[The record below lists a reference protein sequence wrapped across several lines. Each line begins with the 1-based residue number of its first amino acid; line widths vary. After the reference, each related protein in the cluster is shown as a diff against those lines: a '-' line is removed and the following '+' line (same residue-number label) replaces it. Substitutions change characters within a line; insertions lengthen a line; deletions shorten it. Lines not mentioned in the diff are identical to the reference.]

1 MSTPQA
7 FQLSK
12 AHKRVVVPYS
22 DNLARV
28 MPTLPSFDLK
38 GAKMLAVPHD
48 EDHTRV
54 LRNFGFDVPAPVSL
68 YYDYNGKTPFDV
80 QRKTVEMLTVEKRSY
95 VLNGMGTG
103 KTRASL
109 FAFDYLNKIGAVK
122 KLLVCAT
129 LSTLTNTWARE
140 VFATIPHHKS
150 VVLHGS
156 KEQRQKRL
164 ADKTASIYIINHDGL
179 VTVKSLLRDH
189 PEIDMVVIDELAVY
203 RNGSTTRHKV
213 MREIL
218 ANKKYVTGMTG
229 SPAPE
234 SPVDVWAQAKL
245 ITPHTANMTKGR
257 FTDEVMR
264 KVSTFKWVP
273 KPDAM
278 ERALKLLQP
287 SVCFTLDDVTELPD
301 VVHETVD
308 VTQGAKQAHAY
319 KELSKKLTTM
329 FAEGDVTAVNAAV
342 LANKLLQVSMGYVYT
357 SERGVVALDNDARLD
372 VLLDRVQASE
382 RKVIVFVPYVHGLD
396 GIAAH
401 LKKNH
406 ITHRVVSGQ
415 TSITQRNE
423 TFRLFQNTDQPKVI
437 VAHPK
442 CMSHGLT
449 LTEADRIIWFSPY
462 PSLETFEQ
470 ANARIRR
477 VGQAHKQH
485 IIMLA
490 GTPVE
495 RRMYTRLREKK
506 DVQGVLLDM
515 LREQTRDATGV

>member
-1 MSTPQA
+1 MTSVL
-7 FQLSK
+7 LSK

-22 DNLARV
+22 DNLAHV
-28 MPTLPSFDLK
+28 MPDAPSIAIK
-38 GAKMLAVPHD
+38 GVKHLAVPHD
-48 EDHTRV
+48 EDHTKV

-68 YYDYNGKTPFDV
+68 YYDYNRKTPFDV
-80 QRKTVEMLTVEKRSY
+80 QRKTVELLTVEKRAY

-103 KTRASL
+103 KTKAAL
-109 FAFDYLNKIGAVK
+109 WAFDYLHNIGAVK

-140 VFATIPHHKS
+140 VFATIPHHKTS
-150 VVLHGS
+150 VLHGS

-164 ADKTASIYIINHDGL
+164 ANKDASIYIINHDGL
-179 VTVKSLLRDH
+179 ITIKSLLRDH
-189 PEIDMVVIDELAVY
+189 PDIDMVIIDELAVY
-203 RNGSTTRHKV
+203 RNGSTTRHRV
-213 MREIL
+213 LREIL
-218 ANKKYVTGMTG
+218 ANKKYVAGMTG

-234 SPVDVWAQAKL
+234 SPVDVWAQARL

-278 ERALKLLQP
+278 TRALTLLQP
-287 SVCFTLDDVTELPD
+287 SVRFTLDDVVELPD

-308 VTQGAKQAHAY
+308 VAQGAKQTLVY
-319 KELSKKLTTM
+319 KELSQKFTTM
-329 FAEGDVTAVNAAV
+329 FAEGDVTAVNSAV
-342 LANKLLQVSMGYVYT
+342 LANKLLQVAMGYVYT
-357 SERGVVALDNDARLD
+357 NERGVVSLDNDARLD
-372 VLLDRVQASE
+372 VLLDRVQGSE
-382 RKVIVFVPYVHGLD
+382 RKVIVFVPYIHGLD
-396 GIAAH
+396 GVSKFLTKHHIA
-401 LKKNH
+401 NE
-406 ITHRVVSGQ
+406 VVSGQ
-415 TSITQRNE
+415 TSVTQRNRV
-423 TFRLFQNTDQPKVI
+423 FNLFQNTDQPKVI

-462 PSLETFEQ
+462 PSLETFDQ

-490 GTPVE
+490 GTAVE
-495 RRMYTRLREKK
+495 RRMYQRLVEKQN
-506 DVQGVLLDM
+506 VQSVLLDM

>member
-1 MSTPQA
+1 MSAVQT
-7 FQLSK
+7 FQISK

-22 DNLARV
+22 DNLSRV
-28 MPTLPSFDLK
+28 MPAVPSVTIQ
-38 GAKMLAVPHD
+38 GTQMLAVPHD

-68 YYDYNGKTPFDV
+68 YYNYNNKTPFAV
-80 QRKTVEMLTVEKRSY
+80 QRKTVEMLTVETRSY

-103 KTRASL
+103 KTRAGL
-109 FAFDYLNKIGAVK
+109 FAFDYLHGIGAVR

-140 VFATIPHHKS
+140 VFAAIPHHKS
-150 VVLHGS
+150 VVLHGT

-164 ADKTASIYIINHDGL
+164 ANKDATIYIINHDGL
-179 VTVKSLLRDH
+179 ATIRSLLRDH
-189 PEIDMVVIDELAVY
+189 PEINMVIIDELAVY

-234 SPVDVWAQAKL
+234 SPVDVWAQARL

-273 KPDAM
+273 KADAM
-278 ERALKLLQP
+278 ERAMKLLQP

-308 VTQGAKQAHAY
+308 VAQGTKQTLAY

-329 FAEGDVTAVNAAV
+329 FAEGDVTAANAAV
-342 LANKLLQVSMGYVYT
+342 LANKLLQVAMGYVYT
-357 SERGVVALDNDARLD
+357 TERGVVALDNDARLD
-372 VLLDRVQASE
+372 VLLDRINGSE
-382 RKVIVFVPYVHGLD
+382 RKVIVFVPYVHGLA
-396 GIAAH
+396 GISAH
-401 LKKNH
+401 LKSH
-406 ITHRVVSGQ
+406 HVTHEVVSGQ
-415 TSITQRNE
+415 TSVTERNRI
-423 TFRLFQNTDQPKVI
+423 FGLFQNTDQPKVI

-495 RRMYTRLREKK
+495 RRMYSRLREKK